1 MQHHVRERG
10 QSVQFIIASGG
21 NAGLAAACAAKALQ
35 VKCTIYLPEWVN
47 ESLLSVFAEEG
58 AQVVVGGKIYAD
70 ALQAAQQAVDSNAD
84 AVMVPAYDDKLVIE
98 GHSSMVKEIFS
109 QLDGKKPDA
118 IVCSVGGAGLLGGVL
133 SGCEQVGWDDVP
145 VLAIET
151 FGSNC
156 FYHSV
161 ALNTSRDSWPSAELP
176 PDFEL
181 ATDAKTGLK
190 LARQLRFSSAASG
203 SLGASVPTGIAIERA
218 QKRKGKVTCL
228 SIPDAFAMQSLSRFA
243 DKHKMLVE
251 MSCATAV
258 APAFKPSLLEE
269 LVPGAKSIVFIVCGG
284 FKISLD
290 EIAGYNTVVEKEM
303 QVDVSHWEA
312 LCDGRAIRISKSE

>member
-1 MQHHVRERG
+1 
-10 QSVQFIIASGG
+10 
-21 NAGLAAACAAKALQ
+21 
-35 VKCTIYLPEWVN
+35 
-47 ESLLSVFAEEG
+47 
-58 AQVVVGGKIYAD
+58 
-70 ALQAAQQAVDSNAD
+70 
-84 AVMVPAYDDKLVIE
+84 MVPAYDDKLVIE

-133 SGCEQVGWDDVP
+133 SGCEQVGWDDGMYILHCLLPTPDKTSNPVP

-243 DKHKMLVE
+243 
-251 MSCATAV
+251 
-258 APAFKPSLLEE
+258 
-269 LVPGAKSIVFIVCGG
+269 GASP
-284 FKISLD
+284 
-290 EIAGYNTVVEKEM
+290 
-303 QVDVSHWEA
+303 
-312 LCDGRAIRISKSE
+312 